1 MIKTVRQK
9 FILISTLAL
18 VIVLAT
24 IIGSISVASFY
35 RNNQEVDK
43 VLNILVKNNGQIDRS
58 TNIRQP
64 PTWMQPPSPA
74 KGFFSTGFLAVN

>member
-1 MIKTVRQK
+1 MIKTVRRK

-35 RNNQEVDK
+35 RGNQEVDK

-64 PTWMQPPSPA
+64 PTWMGTPPVPRRD
-74 KGFFSTGFLAVN
+74 FSVPVF